1 MKANV
6 SKALETNNSKKIAG
20 IDKLLEDLQV
30 ELLKKAQAK
39 QPFDDITEQIESLRR
54 QKREMQLED
63 ANRQAGVTHV
73 YEMDTF
79 LDELDTKVTEYDEA
93 LVRRFI
99 ERITVYDKHCKVTFK
114 ARAEINIKM

>member
-1 MKANV
+1 M
-6 SKALETNNSKKIAG
+6 
-20 IDKLLEDLQV
+20 

-79 LDELDTKVTEYDEA
+79 LDERDTKVTEYDEA

-114 ARAEINIKM
+114 SRAEINIKM

>member
-1 MKANV
+1 M
-6 SKALETNNSKKIAG
+6 
-20 IDKLLEDLQV
+20 

-114 ARAEINIKM
+114 SRAEINIKM